1 MFVLLTVPHGFCI
14 TKVSRTCDLR
24 ADPCSRIITKIL
36 NKKKIKNKCIRM
48 HIVRSDVD
56 LNRIKPEINKK
67 TKKQFKLPLNYQRT
81 KLYKINNVM
90 GSIPASVHSPMSTY
104 TPAPISAS
112 ITNTSPQQSE
122 PVSATN
128 PIPEPAP
135 IANTIQ
141 QTQLSRNNQNQMP
154 LQISTQ
160 NQNPV
165 QPQQNPPPQNPP
177 PQNPPPQN
185 PPPQN
190 PPPQNPPQMNHSDH
204 QNYYNNINYYKN
216 EYYRNNN
223 INTKNDYVIK
233 HWQAFNDRIIKSI
246 KEERARRQKILLLD
260 VHSFPKGSFN
270 GAQIAI
276 IDIYKTNRVKL
287 DKFAIHIINKMHID
301 IRIFNGLDNHI
312 QNTYKTTTYPLL
324 LEFCEDRT
332 YLLDE
337 TIKVFC
343 LELIDYFTLH

>member
-1 MFVLLTVPHGFCI
+1 MFVLLTVPHGFCT

-48 HIVRSDVD
+48 HIVRSDID
-56 LNRIKPEINKK
+56 LNRIKPEISKH
-67 TKKQFKLPLNYQRT
+67 TKKQYKLPLNYQRT

-90 GSIPASVHSPMSTY
+90 GSIPTPVHAPMSTY
-104 TPAPISAS
+104 TPAPISAPMPRQAP
-112 ITNTSPQQSE
+112 ITNTSSQQSE

-128 PIPEPAP
+128 PIHEPAP

-141 QTQLSRNNQNQMP
+141 QTQPSRNNKIQMP

-160 NQNPV
+160 MQNPV
-165 QPQQNPPPQNPP
+165 QPQQMP
-177 PQNPPPQN
+177 
-185 PPPQN
+185 
-190 PPPQNPPQMNHSDH
+190 PPPQNPPQMNDNDH

-216 EYYRNNN
+216 EYYRNDN
-223 INTKNDYVIK
+223 IDTKNEYVIK